1 MEAGTTHSPSSPGCV
16 LLVAP
21 SGDCREVLSTALAQ
35 RGLATYAAGQART
48 ALRLIREHQPDVVV
62 LDGETADAADGELQA
77 ELDAQLQTRGTP
89 LIVLGRLAGEQKL
102 LPRQI
107 LSKPYHFA
115 PLIHTI
121 QELAAGK
128 AA

>member
-1 MEAGTTHSPSSPGCV
+1 MTAVQSPP
-16 LLVAP
+16 AP
-21 SGDCREVLSTALAQ
+21 PTAIK
-35 RGLATYAAGQART
+35 RPRVVART
-48 ALRLIREHQPDVVV
+48 GLYAVLAANAAVVAYFFA
-62 LDGETADAADGELQA
+62 TAGFASNA
-77 ELDAQLQTRGTP
+77 